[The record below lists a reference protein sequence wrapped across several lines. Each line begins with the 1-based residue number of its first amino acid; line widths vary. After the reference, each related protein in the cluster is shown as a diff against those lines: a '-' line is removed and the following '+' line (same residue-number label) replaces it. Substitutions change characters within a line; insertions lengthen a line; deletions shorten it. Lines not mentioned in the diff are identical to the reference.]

1 MRAGTLNKRI
11 SIQSLQGGVDGFGQP
26 LESSW
31 TEFASVRASIIP
43 ITGNEK
49 FLSNV
54 DFAKTT
60 HQIKFRFIDGINASM
75 RAIYNGREFRFI
87 SVFDSMERNRELIVK
102 ATESING
109 N

>member
-11 SIQSLQGGVDGFGQP
+11 SIQSLQGEVDAFGQP

-60 HQIKFRFIDGINASM
+60 HQIKFRFIEGINASM
-75 RAIYNGREFRFI
+75 RAIYDGREFKFI
-87 SVFDSMERNRELIVK
+87 SVFDSMEKNREIIVK

>member
-11 SIQSLQGGVDGFGQP
+11 SIQSLQGEVDAFGQP

-60 HQIKFRFIDGINASM
+60 HQIKFRFIEGINASM
-75 RAIYNGREFRFI
+75 RAIYDGREFKFI
-87 SVFDSMERNRELIVK
+87 SVFDSMEKNRELIVK
-102 ATESING
+102 ATENING